1 MTLGGGAPVPLP
13 SVLLSGA
20 PRFSVAEMLLRIH
33 TSGCA
38 MDSHPLMAAAI
49 LRCRGDSL
57 KKLML
62 AGLVAVLG
70 FAPAF
75 ALAQAQAEEKMIV
88 GHVQSVDETGTKVTL
103 TDGTRL
109 VTPPGSVV
117 GPGVR
122 PGTMVVGMYREENGN
137 KILTK
142 LAMGQSEPA
151 PSTPS
156 ESPKR

>member
-1 MTLGGGAPVPLP
+1 LN
-13 SVLLSGA
+13 
-20 PRFSVAEMLLRIH
+20 
-33 TSGCA
+33 
-38 MDSHPLMAAAI
+38 
-49 LRCRGDSL
+49 
-57 KKLML
+57 KLML
-62 AGLVAVLG
+62 ARLVAVLG

-75 ALAQAQAEEKMIV
+75 ALAQAQQQMAV
-88 GHVQSVDETGTKVTL
+88 GQVQSVDETGTKVTL

-122 PGTMVVGMYREENGN
+122 SGTMVVGMYREENGN

>member
-1 MTLGGGAPVPLP
+1 
-13 SVLLSGA
+13 
-20 PRFSVAEMLLRIH
+20 
-33 TSGCA
+33 
-38 MDSHPLMAAAI
+38 
-49 LRCRGDSL
+49 L

-62 AGLVAVLG
+62 AGLVGLLG

-75 ALAQAQAEEKMIV
+75 ALAQAQAEEKMV
-88 GHVQSVDETGTKVTL
+88 AGHVQSVDETGTKVTL

-117 GPGVR
+117 RPEVR
-122 PGTMVVGMYREENGN
+122 PGTMVVGTYREENGN

-142 LAMGQSEPA
+142 LAMGKASQP

-156 ESPKR
+156 QSPKR

>member
-49 LRCRGDSL
+49 LWCRGDSL

-75 ALAQAQAEEKMIV
+75 ALAQAQADEKMIV

-122 PGTMVVGMYREENGN
+122 GTMVVGMYREENGN